1 MALRFLTFSLGVL
14 SIFLLLWALEM
25 ACTLSDA
32 KANPAYKCLPTAED
46 EMGPLY
52 KPGAPQR
59 HSVGEGYLLI
69 GEVKSAADCSPLPGA
84 QIEIW
89 LAGPGG
95 LYGEA
100 WRATLFSSDKG
111 TYYFTSHVP
120 PNYGT
125 GRPHIHI
132 KVAADKYRELV
143 TQHYPK
149 DGTGMAVFDLVLV
162 PYNDKNKK
170 PHN

>member
-1 MALRFLTFSLGVL
+1 LKENLMAYRFLTFCLGIL

-32 KANPAYKCLPTAED
+32 TAESGFKCLPTAED

-52 KPGAPQR
+52 KPGAPVRQ
-59 HSVGEGYLLI
+59 SVGSGYLLM
-69 GEVKSAADCSPLPGA
+69 GEVKSAADCQPVSGA
-84 QIEIW
+84 KIEIW
-89 LAGPGG
+89 MAGPGG
-95 LYGEA
+95 LYGDN

-111 TYYFTSHVP
+111 TYHFTSHVP

-132 KVAADKYRELV
+132 KVTTDNYKELV

-149 DGTGMAVFDLVLV
+149 SDAGMAVFDLVLI
-162 PYNDKNKK
+162 PEG
-170 PHN
+170 P